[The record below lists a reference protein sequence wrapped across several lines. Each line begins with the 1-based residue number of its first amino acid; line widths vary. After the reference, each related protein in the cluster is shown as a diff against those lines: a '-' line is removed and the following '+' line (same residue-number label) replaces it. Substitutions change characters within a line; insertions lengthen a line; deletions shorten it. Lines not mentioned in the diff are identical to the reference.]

1 MDAVARGARPRRAAR
16 RPQAPPICA
25 RRQFTPNELC
35 VDSLGRITAR
45 IARGN
50 VQDVILDLCDE
61 LELNYYF
68 QSPVNLTA
76 GVWVDG
82 TDFETLLSVLLKGS
96 PYSYYTER
104 GIWIFGAAASDGLSS
119 GRRYFRSSTAPC
131 RRSRRSSPRR

>member
-1 MDAVARGARPRRAAR
+1 MR
-16 RPQAPPICA
+16 
-25 RRQFTPNELC
+25 RRQFTPNELR

-76 GVWVDG
+76 SSW
-82 TDFETLLSVLLKGS
+82 TTTS
-96 PYSYYTER
+96 P
-104 GIWIFGAAASDGLSS
+104 L
-119 GRRYFRSSTAPC
+119 
-131 RRSRRSSPRR
+131 